1 VIVAGVDAGMYSVK
15 VVLLA
20 EEQVCA
26 EMVCPCGVE
35 SVTQVAEKGL
45 ETAVAQAGISLSSVG
60 YVVAT
65 GRGKAYVPF
74 ANESALDFMCL
85 AQGIHRV
92 LPSVHSVLD
101 IGAEKALAARCS
113 QGKVLSMAVNDQC
126 AAGTGTYLQ
135 MVSEILEVPIEKM
148 GELFLESTEDLQMN
162 STCTVFA
169 ETEIISL
176 IHSKRKREDIVRGA
190 YRALALRLYPILA
203 RVGIERDVALS
214 GGVALHIGVRRTIDE
229 VLGYQVLVPQNPLT
243 VSALGAAVIAEKR
256 VGDAT

>member
-1 VIVAGVDAGMYSVK
+1 VAGVDAGMYSVK

-26 EMVCPCGVE
+26 ETVCPCGVE
-35 SVTQVAEKGL
+35 SVTGVAEKGL
-45 ETAVAQAGISLSSVG
+45 ETAVAQASIPLSSVG
-60 YVVAT
+60 YIVAT

-74 ANESALDFMCL
+74 ANESALDSMCL

-101 IGAEKALAARCS
+101 IGAEKSLAARCS
-113 QGKVLSMAVNDQC
+113 EGKLLSVAANDQC

-135 MVSEILEVPIEKM
+135 MVSEILEVPVEKM
-148 GELFLESTEDLQMN
+148 GELFLKSAEDVQIN

-176 IHSKRKREDIVRGA
+176 IHSKRKREDIVKGA

-203 RVGIERDVALS
+203 RVGIQRDVALS
-214 GGVALHIGVRRTIDE
+214 GGVALHIGVRWTIDE

-243 VSALGAAVIAEKR
+243 VNALGAAVIAEKR
-256 VGDAT
+256 VSSV